1 MNYLTLENITKSYG
15 ERVLF
20 QDLSFHI
27 DKGNKIAFVAR
38 NGTGKSTLLKIVAGL
53 ETPEGEHAKILLHR
67 DARVGYLDQEPTFD
81 ESRTVLETIF
91 EDSDNEKL
99 QALRRYEEALLE
111 PSKTD
116 ALQAALV
123 RMDELKAWDIEA
135 NVKEVLSKLKIDNL
149 KQLVGDLSGGQQK
162 RVAFAKLIIDE
173 PDFVILDEPTNHL
186 DLDMI
191 DWIEEYLSRPNLT
204 IFMVT
209 HDRYFLE
216 RVCNTIIELD
226 EGQLWRYKGNYSYFL
241 QKKAE
246 RQDISE
252 RTVARAKR
260 MMKTELEWVRRM
272 PQARGTKAKAR
283 MDAFED
289 LKARATKNVKQ
300 ETFEFEIKGNR
311 LGKKILELYNVK
323 LAFGDLKILD
333 GFSYKFKRGERVGIV
348 GKNGAGKSTFL
359 RLLTQELAPDEG
371 RIVHGETIV
380 LGHYRQD
387 GINLDADKRVIEVIK
402 DIAPFVEMANGHKIY
417 AKQFLERFLFDEDK
431 HWTYVSK
438 LSGGERRRLY
448 LLTVLMQNPN
458 FLILDEPTNDL
469 DILTLNVLEDFLLEF
484 GGCLIMVSHDRYFMD
499 KLVDHLFVFEG
510 DGQVRDFNGTYQE
523 YRAEEQ
529 ERELESRR
537 QERQEREDKAV
548 ATPQQAATAT
558 STVALSERKL
568 TYEERKLLGKL
579 EKAIEKLEA
588 RKAEIHEAF
597 NDPALSPDEITALSK
612 ELSEVEDKLEEQ
624 EMQWLELSEWA

>member
-53 ETPEGEHAKILLHR
+53 ETAEGEHAKILLHKE
-67 DARVGYLDQEPTFD
+67 ARVGYLDQEPAFD

-91 EDSDNEKL
+91 EDSNNEQL

-111 PSKTD
+111 PSQTA

-135 NVKEVLSKLKIDNL
+135 RAKEVLSKLKIDNL
-149 KQLVGDLSGGQQK
+149 KQLIGDLSGGQQK
-162 RVAFAKLIIDE
+162 RVAFAKLMIDE

-226 EGQLWRYKGNYSYFL
+226 EGTLWRYKGNYSYFL

-246 RQDISE
+246 RQDINE

-300 ETFEFEIKGNR
+300 DSFEFEIKGNR
-311 LGKKILELYNVK
+311 LGKKILELYNVQ

-359 RLLTQELAPDEG
+359 RILTQELTPDAG

-380 LGHYRQD
+380 MGHYRQD

-469 DILTLNVLEDFLLEF
+469 DILTLNVLEDFLMEF
-484 GGCLIMVSHDRYFMD
+484 GGCLVMVSHDRYFMD

-510 DGQVRDFNGTYQE
+510 NGVVRDFNGTYQD
-523 YRAEEQ
+523 YRAQEL
-529 ERELESRR
+529 ERELEARR
-537 QERQEREDKAV
+537 AEREEKTTKAAPKSDAMV
-548 ATPQQAATAT
+548 QQP
-558 STVALSERKL
+558 ERKL

-597 NDPALSPDEITALSK
+597 NDPALSPDEITTLSK
-612 ELSEVEDKLEEQ
+612 ELSELEEKLEDQ